1 MVTPISNIYIE
12 YLLSKPSIYY
22 SNTTKEVN
30 IEANTSSRSNT
41 NLTNIIIINIK
52 KPACLNS
59 NISSSKNYI
68 YITYYTE
75 FKLNNRL
82 YLYLSKYLLKYN
94 SIKKLK
100 ISKNNI
106 LVTTLYI
113 IPVVIILEAC
123 IIKLNYN

>member
-1 MVTPISNIYIE
+1 MVTPISNIYTE

-113 IPVVIILEAC
+113 IPVVILLEAC